1 MWSGRT
7 PPRCALEV
15 AVFAVKLPRMSSIP
29 DLGRLVAEKKVI
41 VCCGAGGVGK
51 TTTAAAIGL
60 AAARQGRRVLVLTI
74 DPAKRLAQAMGLSQH
89 MREPASVSKER
100 LLEAGVTTGA
110 LDAWMLNPD
119 VVFESLVRRMA
130 PTAEQAQRILDSRLF
145 KHLSELVAGMQE
157 YTAAEALY
165 ELSQSGKYDL
175 VVLDTPPAR
184 NALDFLEA
192 PGKLARFL
200 DERILSLFMPSKT
213 RGIFKKATEL
223 IGTVFNKVFG
233 AEFFQEI
240 QEFLGAMGG
249 MFGPMRAHAEGVRSL
264 LTSKDASFL
273 LVTSPDQAALADA
286 RYFRDRI
293 TGMGLP
299 FAGFILN
306 RSWVRTDGFV
316 DPASLTLEPSAPMR
330 SALEKLKVLAKLEL
344 TRVARDRALLT
355 QLRGEVPSTA
365 FAIAAP
371 YLGEAI
377 EDLKGIALLA
387 QGITE
392 LPSTA

>member
-1 MWSGRT
+1 MPS
-7 PPRCALEV
+7 
-15 AVFAVKLPRMSSIP
+15 P
-29 DLGRLVAEKKVI
+29 DLGRLVREKKVI

-60 AAARQGRRVLVLTI
+60 AAAREGRRVLVLTI

-89 MREPASVSKER
+89 MREPAPVSAER
-100 LLEAGVTTGA
+100 LRDAGVTSGGT

-130 PTAEQAQRILDSRLF
+130 PTKEQAERILQSRLF
-145 KHLSELVAGMQE
+145 RHLSELVAGMQE

-165 ELSQSGKYDL
+165 DLSSSGRYDL

-192 PGKLARFL
+192 PGKLAKFL
-200 DERILSLFMPSKT
+200 DEKILGLFMPSKS
-213 RGIFKKATEL
+213 RGFFKKATEL
-223 IGTVFNKVFG
+223 IGTVFNRVFG
-233 AEFFQEI
+233 PEFFQEI

-249 MFGPMRAHAEGVRSL
+249 MFGPMRSHAEGVRKL
-264 LTSKDASFL
+264 LTSSDASFL

-293 TGMGLP
+293 GGMGLP

-306 RSWVRTDGFV
+306 RSWVRTDGFI
-316 DPASLTLEPSAPMR
+316 DPDALSLEKTPPVMSG
-330 SALEKLKVLAKLEL
+330 LEKLKALAKIEL
-344 TRVARDRALLT
+344 ARVDRDRALLA
-355 QLRGEVPSTA
+355 QLRDEVPATA

-371 YLGEAI
+371 YLGDAI
-377 EDLKGIALLA
+377 EDLKGIAQLA
-387 QGITE
+387 RGITE
-392 LPSTA
+392 APA

>member
-1 MWSGRT
+1 
-7 PPRCALEV
+7 
-15 AVFAVKLPRMSSIP
+15 MSSAP
-29 DLGRLVAEKKVI
+29 DLAKLIADKKVI

-60 AAARQGRRVLVLTI
+60 AGARMGRRVLVLTI
-74 DPAKRLAQAMGLSQH
+74 DPAKRLAQAMGLSAH

-100 LLEAGVTTGA
+100 LTEAGVTTGT

-130 PTAEQAQRILDSRLF
+130 PTTEQADRILQSRLF
-145 KHLSELVAGMQE
+145 RHLSELVAGMQE

-165 ELSQSGKYDL
+165 ELSSSGRYDL

-200 DERILSLFMPSKT
+200 DERILSLFMPSKS
-213 RGIFKKATEL
+213 RGLFKKATEL

-233 AEFFQEI
+233 PEFFAEI

-264 LTSKDASFL
+264 LMSKQASFL

-293 TGMGLP
+293 TTMGLP

-306 RSWVRTDGFV
+306 RSWVRTDGYV
-316 DPASLTLEPSAPMR
+316 DPDTLVLEPSALIN
-330 SALEKLKVLAKLEL
+330 SGLEKLKVLARLEHS
-344 TRVARDRALLT
+344 RVARDRALLI
-355 QLRGEVPSTA
+355 QLSKEVPATA

-377 EDLKGIALLA
+377 EDLKGIGALAL
-387 QGITE
+387 GITE
-392 LPSTA
+392 RPATV